1 MDFDNLKPSRLMLK
15 MCIPSVITILIMEIY
30 HMADIFFVGQLNNT
44 AMVSGLSLASP
55 IIALVS
61 TVGVLVGGGGSS
73 ALAMKLGNRNMKDAE
88 HVVSFCF
95 WTSLV
100 AGIGEG
106 VLLFVFSGS
115 LARLFGATGLSY
127 EYCTRYI
134 RIFSLGV
141 PFMCFSSAMGSLIRG
156 NGKSYQSL
164 IGNMTG
170 TVMNLIL
177 DPVFILVFSYNV
189 AGAAIATVI
198 SNIVSALFYV
208 FYLRSRSFGLS
219 VSIKNYTFRK
229 EISVLVLSLG
239 VPMAFMTVLNFVS
252 GTLSRRVMAS
262 YGDIAVSAL
271 SITGKVVSFVT
282 MLQMGITSGIQPVM
296 AYYYGA
302 DDRATLKDY
311 FRRTAITAV
320 VVGTMLTV
328 LCFLFGPSVVNLF
341 MNNDEV
347 VKIGVRALKFM
358 LICAPIAGI
367 QMLATSFFQAVKK
380 PMTSLALSV
389 VRDGVLYIPFMFM
402 FSQLWGL
409 DGYVLSRPAATFLSV
424 IISAV
429 VMYLGFDFS
438 RKPEEKT
445 NS

>member
-73 ALAMKLGNRNMKDAE
+73 ALAMMLGKKNLKDAE
-88 HVVSFCF
+88 HVVSFCY
-95 WTSLV
+95 WTSVAAGLV
-100 AGIGEG
+100 FG
-106 VLLFVFSGS
+106 VLLFVFSGF
-115 LARLFGATGLSY
+115 LAELFGATGLAY
-127 EYCTRYI
+127 EYCSQYI
-134 RIFSLGV
+134 RIFALGV

-170 TVMNLIL
+170 TLLNIIL
-177 DPVFILVFSYNV
+177 DPLFILVLHYDV

-198 SNIVSALFYV
+198 SNVMSAAFYV
-208 FYLRSRSFGLS
+208 IYMRTKSFGLS
-219 VSIKNYTFRK
+219 CSIRNYTLRK
-229 EISVLVLSLG
+229 DISLLVLSLG

-252 GTLSRRVMAS
+252 GTLSRRVLAA

-271 SITGKVVSFVT
+271 SITAKIVSVVT
-282 MLQMGITSGIQPVM
+282 MLQMGITAGIQPVM

-302 DDRATLKDY
+302 DDRVRLKDY
-311 FRRTAITAV
+311 FKRTAITV
-320 VVGTMLTV
+320 VVIGSALTL
-328 LCFLFGPSVVNLF
+328 LCYVFGPSLVHFFMDNAQVVA
-341 MNNDEV
+341 
-347 VKIGVRALKFM
+347 IGVKALRLM
-358 LICAPIAGI
+358 LFCAPIAGI

-380 PMTSLALSV
+380 PMTSLMLSV
-389 VRDGVLYIPFMFM
+389 VRDGLLYIPFMYI
-402 FSQLWGL
+402 FSYLWQL
-409 DGYVLSRPAATFLSV
+409 DGYVLSRPVATFVSV
-424 IISAV
+424 CVSAV
-429 VMYLGFDFS
+429 VLHFCFDFNG
-438 RKPEEKT
+438 T
-445 NS
+445 NKN